1 MVTHEDQYEIR
12 TLLEKPDRSGIDTKR
27 LITLLDRQ
35 FRQEIFNQ
43 ALSLI
48 YTILGFADHQL
59 GQDWC
64 QEVWIHFFAERED
77 KNGQKIVPKI
87 ELYNPARSTCE
98 DGYSAWVRRIF
109 NRKLI
114 DLYRQLKRDPHYTLT
129 ESGNPESVDDDGIVT
144 DTFSGYKDP
153 DAINPERAVIH
164 QLRENEIG
172 EEIRAAVKQLPPK
185 QKQAFTLTKL
195 EQLSY
200 KDAAAVM
207 EANLNTFKSHV
218 RAANANLCI
227 HLANAYKELNAA

>member
-1 MVTHEDQYEIR
+1 MITQEDQHEIR
-12 TLLEKPDRSGIDTKR
+12 VLLAKPDKSWVDTDRLMTLLE
-27 LITLLDRQ
+27 RQ
-35 FRQEIFNQ
+35 FGVEIFNKALRFIFTILGYPNHDLADDWRQEILF
-43 ALSLI
+43 S
-48 YTILGFADHQL
+48 F
-59 GQDWC
+59 
-64 QEVWIHFFAERED
+64 VRERKSSKKRAID
-77 KNGQKIVPKI
+77 Q
-87 ELYNPARSTCE
+87 YDPAKSKCA
-98 DGYSAWVRRIF
+98 DGYSAWVRCIIKS
-109 NRKLI
+109 KLI
-114 DLYRQLKRDPHYTLT
+114 DLQRQLKRDPHYTLT
-129 ESGNPESVDDDGIVT
+129 KSGNPESVDDDGIVT